1 MAEERGY
8 YQLEEQPAFKEQ
20 VERLLNSDEVRAE
33 GSQFESLLLSM
44 LNNIKAAYQKAGSVA
59 DGVGKPGGAASL
71 DETGKVPAN
80 QIPDL
85 SGQYETLRPMSLL
98 ESGTDLNTLTT
109 PGTYGTAGS
118 SVTASLINAP
128 ETTGYMS
135 MTVRRAYSNAMLVQE
150 YFIWTSSTTFS
161 LYYRTKWNPSSDWAQ
176 WQQVYTSGDKP
187 TAADISFSDGQTF
200 QQKYDAGQLTGPA
213 GPQGEQGPQGPK
225 GDTGATGPQGPAG
238 PTGPQGPKGDKG
250 DTGARGATGPTG
262 PAGESAY
269 DAAKEGGFTGTESEF
284 YSSLAAAVSGGLK
297 LKTLTYSGSYDNAK
311 TVNLGVNAVVCFIS
325 ASMRNGGSYSGY
337 THIFGIITKG
347 GGITGYAGADP
358 EVRMASHNN
367 TSGSAP
373 SCYISGTNLVIGANY
388 NLALSTTYT
397 VYALYI
403 D

>member
-161 LYYRTKWNPSSDWAQ
+161 LYYRTKWNSSSDWAQ

-187 TAADISFSDGQTF
+187 TAADVGAD
-200 QQKYDAGQLTGPA
+200 PA
-213 GPQGEQGPQGPK
+213 G
-225 GDTGATGPQGPAG
+225 
-238 PTGPQGPKGDKG
+238 
-250 DTGARGATGPTG
+250 
-262 PAGESAY
+262 S
-269 DAAKEGGFTGTESEF
+269 
-284 YSSLAAAVSGGLK
+284 AAAVQANLTAHEGDAVKHVTAEERTAWNGKANAADLTSHINNKSNPHGVTAGQTGALPLSGGTMTGSLK
-297 LKTLTYSGSYDNAK
+297 AMSSP
-311 TVNLGVNAVVCFIS
+311 AVGT
-325 ASMRNGGSYSGY
+325 AQARN
-337 THIFGIITKG
+337 I
-347 GGITGYAGADP
+347 YAG
-358 EVRMASHNN
+358 
-367 TSGSAP
+367 TSDMTAGSSTLAT
-373 SCYISGTNLVIGANY
+373 GTIYLVY
-388 NLALSTTYT
+388 E
-397 VYALYI
+397 
-403 D
+403 